1 MKNFKKIIAVS
12 LSLAVMCV
20 NPVSVS
26 AEEIVTTTS
35 MPYDDI
41 DMPTVF
47 SGVTADFSDGSA
59 IDFKY
64 CIGEFDIFN
73 ISVKNLPENLGYA
86 HGYFNFDVT
95 VDDTVYTVQFPWNI
109 YGSNDF
115 ISETFSKDVFKGF
128 SYICWNVSYA
138 ANASDM
144 DSELCDKIYD
154 EFVKCKTA
162 TFEILYVKEKEDPA
176 TTTVTSYVPVPED
189 TNTYTI
195 TTAPIIVTTT
205 VPVSTRIEYGDAN
218 LDGIVDVA
226 DVVAVSAYVSN
237 PSENSLDEYGI
248 TCGDVHN
255 KGDGITANDALMIQ
269 KFISG
274 DISDFN

>member
-73 ISVKNLPENLGYA
+73 ISVKNVPENLGYA

-95 VDDTVYTVQFPWNI
+95 VDDTVYNQ
-109 YGSNDF
+109 
-115 ISETFSKDVFKGF
+115 ISRIRK
-128 SYICWNVSYA
+128 NLVS
-138 ANASDM
+138 SM
-144 DSELCDKIYD
+144 
-154 EFVKCKTA
+154 F
-162 TFEILYVKEKEDPA
+162 FRHFRQILLKLWQ
-176 TTTVTSYVPVPED
+176 
-189 TNTYTI
+189 I
-195 TTAPIIVTTT
+195 
-205 VPVSTRIEYGDAN
+205 ST
-218 LDGIVDVA
+218 
-226 DVVAVSAYVSN
+226 VSN
-237 PSENSLDEYGI
+237 LI
-248 TCGDVHN
+248 
-255 KGDGITANDALMIQ
+255 
-269 KFISG
+269 
-274 DISDFN
+274 

>member
-12 LSLAVMCV
+12 LSLAVMCI
-20 NPVSVS
+20 NPVSAS
-26 AEEIVTTTS
+26 AEEIITTTS
-35 MPYDDI
+35 VPYDI

-47 SGVTADFSDGSA
+47 SGVTADFSDGSV
-59 IDFKY
+59 IDFKN
-64 CIGEFDIFN
+64 CIGDFDIFN
-73 ISVKNLPENLGYA
+73 ISVENVPENISTASGYI
-86 HGYFNFDVT
+86 NFDVT
-95 VDDTVYTVQFPWNI
+95 VDGTVYTVQFPWQI
-109 YGSNDF
+109 YSTNRV

-138 ANASDM
+138 ANASEM
-144 DSELCDKIYD
+144 DSKLCDKIYD
-154 EFVKCKTA
+154 EVAKCKTG

-176 TTTVTSYVPVPED
+176 TTTVTSYVPVPEN

-205 VPVSTRIEYGDAN
+205 APVSTRIEYGDAN

-226 DVVAVSAYVSN
+226 DVVAVSAYVSDSSKN
-237 PSENSLDEYGI
+237 PLDEYGI
-248 TCGDVHN
+248 KCGDVYN
-255 KGDGITANDALMIQ
+255 KGDGLTANDALMIQ